1 MAEIKKT
8 PIIIDDA
15 EFMFEDLNDQ
25 QKIMVNHIA
34 DLDKKINTSQFNLDQ
49 LNVGKNAFITM
60 LKNSLNEIS
69 INEDPTNI

>member
-1 MAEIKKT
+1 MAEDKKT
-8 PIIIDDA
+8 PIIIDDK
-15 EFMFEDLNDQ
+15 EFMYEDLTDQ

-60 LKNSLNEIS
+60 LKESLNKVET
-69 INEDPTNI
+69 E

>member
-1 MAEIKKT
+1 MAENKKT
-8 PIIIDDA
+8 PVIVDNQ
-15 EFMFEDLNDQ
+15 EFMYEDLTDQ

-60 LKNSLNEIS
+60 LKESLNKVET
-69 INEDPTNI
+69 E

>member
-1 MAEIKKT
+1 MAETKKT
-8 PIIIDDA
+8 PIIIDDK
-15 EFMFEDLNDQ
+15 EFMYEDLADQ

-60 LKNSLNEIS
+60 LKNSLNENS
-69 INEDPTNI
+69 INEDLTNI